1 MAMTTAMNTNTNMNT
16 RAIRTEEAGMRILV
30 MGATGFVGGHL
41 VKGLTKAGHEV
52 RALVRGGE
60 STYGIK
66 GRGVEFISGDV
77 TDPASL
83 KGAADGCDAVIH
95 LVGIIQPGPGYTFES
110 IHKEGTK
117 NVLEAAKESKSV
129 GHFIYQSALGTRKNA
144 VSEYHRTKYLAEELT
159 KGSGLNYTI
168 TRPSIIFGKGDG
180 FTTRLTEVI
189 RMSPVV
195 PVIGP
200 GKGRLQ
206 PVYIEDLVQL
216 FVGIVGNPDYFGRTL
231 EIGGPEQ
238 LTFDQVVDELKD
250 ALGTGKPTLHVPVWF
265 VRPAATVMEKLLPH
279 PPVTNDQLTML
290 EEDNMTSDNAL
301 LEFVKKP
308 VSYRDGLRKFLK

>member
-1 MAMTTAMNTNTNMNT
+1 MNTSTNTNIHT
-16 RAIRTEEAGMRILV
+16 RATPTDGTEDVMKILV
-30 MGATGFVGGHL
+30 TGATGFVGSHL
-41 VKGLTKAGHEV
+41 LRGLTGAGHEV

-60 STYGIK
+60 SAERIK
-66 GRGVEFISGDV
+66 GKGVEIFAGDV
-77 TDPASL
+77 TDPDTL
-83 KGAADGCDAVIH
+83 HGVADGCDAVVH

-110 IHKEGTK
+110 IHKEGTQ
-117 NVLEAAKESKSV
+117 NIIDAAKESWSV
-129 GHFIYQSALGTRKNA
+129 RHFIYQSALGTRKGA
-144 VSEYHRTKYLAEELT
+144 ISEYHRTKYLAEELT

-216 FVGIVGNPDYFGRTL
+216 FVGITGNPDYYGRTL

-238 LTFDQVVDELKD
+238 LTFDQVVDELKG
-250 ALGTGKPTLHVPVWF
+250 ALGTVKPTLHVPVWL
-265 VRPAATVMEKLLPH
+265 VKPAATVMEKVLPH